1 MDRAERP
8 AWARLWCTAM
18 AVLTVEG
25 FALRLLYA
33 LLAGTWPQ
41 MDGAERARALL
52 LGLRYDLAIASLLS
66 LVTLA
71 ALALWR
77 LLRRTRGAGRGWL
90 ALPALALY
98 LMQIGDLL
106 YAQESG
112 RHVSYELG
120 EVLASGSNL
129 AAMLPHYWPYLL
141 AAVPVAVVAGR
152 FPVPLR
158 RAPERSRFRAFA
170 SRSAWLCGLLA
181 LSTLSAR
188 GGVQRLPL
196 QPSDAYTLGS
206 GPVSATA
213 LNGAFAVAWGAAH
226 RDRLVAKP
234 RLAPL
239 DPARQQ
245 ELLAALYRADPSVPP
260 PGSPRPVNIV
270 VIFLESWPAQIIR
283 SYGYDRDVAP
293 RFDALR
299 AQGLTARAMIAGGHR
314 TTEGLFA
321 ALCSFQNVG
330 AHSVAVSQL
339 MALPYHCLPQRLRE
353 AGWTTAFFQ
362 GMHRNAAN
370 VGNLVQ
376 KLGFEFNWGKDEIP
390 GPPRYAPNAW
400 GLHDPDLYAFV
411 AQRRREL
418 REPWFI
424 GINTTTTHDET
435 LPDNVP
441 PAFGMGDEQARRL
454 SVLHF
459 ADAALGDFVAAVA
472 AAPARYPTVFVLV
485 ADHTAHVQGTAFH
498 QYAIPFAIYAP
509 GLIAPR
515 NLDLAASQRDIA
527 PTLLDLIGLPHADL
541 AGDSLLHPRPEH
553 FAEYQDAGRIGWFAG
568 PRLVDFDAATGADLR
583 CFDWTGEP
591 GMQEPLACGDGDE
604 RARDR
609 ALAFT
614 HYSMDL
620 LFSGHTAAF
629 GTGHW
634 HLP

>member
-33 LLAGTWPQ
+33 LLAGTWSL
-41 MDGAERARALL
+41 MNGAERARALL

-71 ALALWR
+71 ALGLWR
-77 LLRRTRGAGRGWL
+77 SLRRTRGARRGWL
-90 ALPALALY
+90 ALPVLILY

-112 RHVSYELG
+112 RHLSYELG
-120 EVLASGSNL
+120 EVMASKTNL
-129 AAMLPHYWPYLL
+129 AALLPNYWPYLL
-141 AAVPVAVVAGR
+141 AAVPVTVIAGR
-152 FPVPLR
+152 IPLSLR
-158 RAPERSRFRAFA
+158 KARDRSRLRAFV
-170 SRSAWLCGLLA
+170 SRSAWLWGLLA
-181 LSTLSAR
+181 LSTLCAR

-206 GPVSATA
+206 GPVSTTA
-213 LNGAFAVAWGAAH
+213 LNGAFAVAWGTAH
-226 RDRLVAKP
+226 GDRRVAKP

-245 ELLAALYRADPSVPP
+245 ELLAALYRADPSVPL
-260 PGSPRPVNIV
+260 PGSPRPINIM

-299 AQGLTARAMIAGGHR
+299 ARSLTARAMIAGGHR

-321 ALCSFQNVG
+321 ALCSFQNVS

-376 KLGFEFNWGKDEIP
+376 KLGFEFNWGKEDIP
-390 GPPRYAPNAW
+390 GSPRYAPNAW

-411 AQRRREL
+411 DQRRREL

-435 LPDNVP
+435 LPDTVP
-441 PAFGMGDEQARRL
+441 PAFGMDDAQERQL

-459 ADAALGDFVAAVA
+459 ADQALGDFVAAVT
-472 AAPARYPTVFVLV
+472 AAPTRFPTLFVLV
-485 ADHTAHVQGTAFH
+485 ADHTAHVQGLAFH

-527 PTLLDLIGLPHADL
+527 PTLLDLLGLPYADL
-541 AGDSLLHPRPEH
+541 AGDSLLHPRAEH
-553 FAEYQDAGRIGWFAG
+553 FAEYQDAGRIGWLAG
-568 PRLVDFDAATGADLR
+568 PRLVDFDAATGGDLR
-583 CFDWTGEP
+583 CFDWTADP
-591 GMQEPLACGDGDE
+591 AMHVTLTCGDGDV

-614 HYSMDL
+614 RYSMDL
-620 LFSGHTAAF
+620 LFAGRTAAF
-629 GTGHW
+629 GTGDW
-634 HLP
+634 LSP